1 MLVGALL
8 YYMFTR
14 QVFNFSY
21 FERKFLNNLAMS
33 LFSFYRSNLD
43 SFDD

>member
-33 LFSFYRSNLD
+33 VFSSLI
-43 SFDD
+43 